1 MSILLIIL
9 GSVIWRFGAVIFFV
23 GEARGGQNAGTGILT
38 LAIQLSGMGLIIWG
52 VVRLF
57 S

>member
-1 MSILLIIL
+1 MSILFIIL
-9 GSVIWRFGAVIFFV
+9 GSFIWRFGAGIFVI
-23 GEARGGQNAGTGILT
+23 GEARGGQNNGTGILT
-38 LAIQLSGMGLIIWG
+38 LAVQLSGIGLIIWG

>member
-1 MSILLIIL
+1 MGIFLIIVGL
-9 GSVIWRFGAVIFFV
+9 MIWRFGAGLFV
-23 GEARGGQNAGTGILT
+23 GGEARGGQDTGVGIVT
-38 LAIQLSGMGLIIWG
+38 LAIQLCGIGLIIWG

>member
-9 GSVIWRFGAVIFFV
+9 GSVIWRFGAGLFIV
-23 GEARGGQNAGTGILT
+23 GEARGGQNDGVGILT
-38 LAIQLSGMGLIIWG
+38 LSTQLLGIALIVWG

>member
-9 GSVIWRFGAVIFFV
+9 GSVIWRFGAGLFFV
-23 GEARGGQNAGTGILT
+23 GEARGGQNAGAGILT
-38 LAIQLSGMGLIIWG
+38 LVIQISGMGLIIWG
-52 VVRLF
+52 VVKLF

>member
-1 MSILLIIL
+1 MSILLIIA
-9 GSVIWRFGAVIFFV
+9 GSIIWRFGAGLFVV
-23 GEARGGQNAGTGILT
+23 GEARGGQNAGAGILT
-38 LAIQLSGMGLIIWG
+38 LAVQLSGISLIIWG